1 MRRIVGDLE
10 LAWGVV
16 AMVTDAAAKLL
27 DEDSGDGFGD
37 VEKDDSLKA
46 T

>member
-16 AMVTDAAAKLL
+16 AMVTDAAAEIP
-27 DEDSGDGFGD
+27 DEGLQRGFGD
-37 VEKDDSLKA
+37 VEKDDSLK
-46 T
+46 TT